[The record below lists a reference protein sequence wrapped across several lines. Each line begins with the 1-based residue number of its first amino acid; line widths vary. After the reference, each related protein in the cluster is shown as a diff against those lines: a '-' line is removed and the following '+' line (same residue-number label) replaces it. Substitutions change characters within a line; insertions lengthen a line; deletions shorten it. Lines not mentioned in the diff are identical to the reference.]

1 MDFRV
6 KDRLFTGYLVDSYIS
21 RNDVSISCF
30 SSYSLR
36 SRTSFVLMSRR
47 EAHIYLWHGS
57 KSSEDSRA
65 TAKAAAKQMLERYV
79 GDHLSIDSN

>member
-1 MDFRV
+1 MILSFTHNLNDSLV
-6 KDRLFTGYLVDSYIS
+6 LFHEIF
-21 RNDVSISCF
+21 SILFCF

-47 EAHIYLWHGS
+47 EAHIFLWHGS

-65 TAKAAAKQMLERYV
+65 TAKAAAKKMQERFVCGYV
-79 GDHLSIDSN
+79 I